1 MKRKR
6 DVSDLKDIGI
16 LLFKSPTPVRII
28 NLVTLYRIV
37 TFPLL
42 IFLIIAGHL
51 EWFKWL
57 LLASFL
63 TDAID
68 GFIARRYQA
77 TSILGAKLDSI
88 GDDLTVLAAAIG
100 LFLTQQE
107 FVAAYKE
114 VFIILFALFL
124 IQVAGAFYRYGK
136 ISTFHTYSA
145 KIAAV
150 VTAIFLLSVFFFGS
164 VAVPLFIAAAVAT
177 GIDLVEEIILVAVLR
192 DYRSNVKGLYWAIR
206 SDGTK
211 RHRRAG
217 TSSSM

>member
-150 VTAIFLLSVFFFGS
+150 VTAIFLLSV
-164 VAVPLFIAAAVAT
+164 
-177 GIDLVEEIILVAVLR
+177 
-192 DYRSNVKGLYWAIR
+192 
-206 SDGTK
+206 
-211 RHRRAG
+211 
-217 TSSSM
+217 